1 MKHIMKYTIA
11 FITVFSFFLII
22 SCSKDFLG
30 YDPQGAVSEG
40 QFNTPE
46 TVNGLVTAAY
56 AQPGNDFWTRPHSHM
71 WVFGSVRGGD
81 AYKGG
86 GSVQDQYPY
95 HRLEVGSLIVVDD
108 PRLDENWVEIFLG
121 ISRANDA
128 LRKLKQFT
136 EADWPQVTIRTAEAR
151 FIRAHFYF
159 VLKKIWKMVPWIDE
173 TVAIED
179 IKTVGNRDLSNDAQW
194 DKIADDF
201 QFGVDNLPATQ
212 PEPGR
217 VNKYAAAAYLA
228 KVRLYQAYEQD
239 DNHNVV
245 NINAGKLQEVVT
257 LCDMVINSGKYDL
270 HDDFGKNFIPD
281 YESGIESVF
290 SIRYSISDGT
300 PNGRLQMAT
309 SLNYNMLGPYGCCDF
324 HNPSVT
330 SLNSFK
336 TDSLTGLPMFDTYNQ
351 KNLYA
356 YETWAA
362 LPNLDGINWM
372 GPTVD
377 PRMDHTIAI
386 PTHPFKYDPNFLMTK
401 AGRRVPEVYGY
412 LSSMKELEHYKSP
425 FFKKIGPFFGTA
437 RDLDIIRYD
446 DVLLMKAEALI
457 ELGNQ
462 NQALPLINQIRTR
475 AKNSTGMLVKADGS
489 PTANY
494 FIDEYK
500 DGVNCTWTQ
509 EFARKALRWERR
521 LEFSMEGS
529 RFFDLVRWGIAAET
543 LNEYFAIEQTRS
555 AHLVGAHFVK
565 NKNEYLPIPQN
576 QITLTEGA
584 YVQNVGY

>member
-1 MKHIMKYTIA
+1 MKRTKV
-11 FITVFSFFLII
+11 FITIFALFLMIA
-22 SCSKDFLG
+22 CTDFLD
-30 YDPQGAVSEG
+30 YSPQGTISED
-40 QFNTPE
+40 QLNTPAGA
-46 TVNGLVTAAY
+46 NGLVTAAY
-56 AQPGNDFWTRPHSHM
+56 AALGNDFWTRPHSHM

-95 HRLEVGSLIVVDD
+95 HRLEVASLIVVDD
-108 PRLDENWVEIFLG
+108 SRLDENWVQIFIG

-136 EADWPQVTIRTAEAR
+136 EADWPEVTVRTAEAR

-159 VLKKIWKMVPWIDE
+159 VLKRIWKMVPWIDE
-173 TVAIED
+173 NVPIDD
-179 IKTVGNRDLSNDAQW
+179 IKKVGNRELTNDQLW
-194 DKIADDF
+194 DKIAEDF
-201 QFGVDNLPATQ
+201 KFGVDNLPETQ
-212 PEPGR
+212 SEPGR

-245 NINAGKLQEVVT
+245 NINASRLQEVVNY
-257 LCDMVINSGKYDL
+257 CDMVINSGDYEL
-270 HDDFGKNFIPD
+270 QDDFGKNFVPE

-290 SIRYSISDGT
+290 SIRYSIEDGT
-300 PNGRLQMAT
+300 PNGRIQMAT

-324 HNPSVT
+324 HNPSYT
-330 SLNSFK
+330 TLNSFK
-336 TDSLTGLPMFDTYNQ
+336 TDPITGLPMFDTYNDDL
-351 KNLYA
+351 LYDID
-356 YETWAA
+356 TWAG
-362 LPNLDGINWM
+362 LDDLSGIDWM

-386 PTHPFKYDPNFLMTK
+386 PTHPFKYDPNFLMSK
-401 AGRRVPEVYGY
+401 AGRRVPDVYGY
-412 LSSMKELEHYKSP
+412 LSTMKELEHYASP
-425 FFKKIGPFFGTA
+425 YFKKIGPFFGTA
-437 RDLDIIRYD
+437 RDLDIIRLD
-446 DVLLMKAEALI
+446 DVILMKAEALI

-462 NQALPLINQIRTR
+462 NEALPLINQIRTR
-475 AKNSTGMLVKADGS
+475 AKNSTGWLVQADGS

-494 FIDEYK
+494 FIEDYQ

-509 EFARKALRWERR
+509 EFARQALRWERR
-521 LEFSMEGS
+521 LEFCMEGS

-543 LNEYFAIEQTRS
+543 MNEYFAVEQTRS
-555 AHLVGAHFVK
+555 FHLVGANFTK
-565 NKNEYLPIPQN
+565 NKHEYLPIPQN

-584 YVQNVGY
+584 YIQNVGY